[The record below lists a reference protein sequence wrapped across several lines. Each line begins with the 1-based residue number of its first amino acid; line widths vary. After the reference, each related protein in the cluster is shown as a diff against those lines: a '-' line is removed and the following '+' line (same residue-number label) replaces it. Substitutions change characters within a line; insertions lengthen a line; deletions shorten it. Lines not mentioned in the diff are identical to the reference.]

1 MPSEVPFDDCLSVD
15 DRIDECCDAFEAAW
29 RNGKRPKI
37 GDFISSLDAVYRDR
51 LFRELLMVDCEWRR
65 SVGESCSASWYRN
78 EFPEFAAEID
88 ATSELQAAT
97 TSSREVKQLSDWRP
111 GRRIAHFELLER
123 LGSGAMGDAWKASD
137 TRLKRD
143 VTIKVPHHPSFSRS
157 DGQRFWREG
166 QATGQLK
173 HPRLASVHSIESD
186 GERFFLVAAFV
197 EGKNLRD
204 YTREKKLRHEEIARI
219 CAGIGE
225 ALQPAHDE
233 GVIHRDLKPAN
244 IIIDPHGLPH
254 VIDFGLAKSL
264 GAENELTLHGELI
277 GTPAYMSPELAVG
290 DGSKADARTDV
301 YSLGVILFEML
312 AGRCPF
318 EGGQASVIGQIVTC
332 EPPSLRAISEAIP
345 RDLAAICLKAME
357 KVPADRYSSIREM
370 AGDLRRFLD
379 GAPVVARRASP
390 LKHGYRWIRRHWAI
404 ASLLLFTL
412 VIVSASAMAIASLK
426 NQNKLIA
433 GFRPVRITT
442 TPTAASRA
450 IVPIDPT
457 TNDPISDPAAI
468 MRPAK
473 TTPLTV
479 ELKPGTYLIEAVV
492 PHDGGFDVFEAYRT
506 VPTLNVKSKGDARF
520 KERLG
525 LEPDTCLFSDIVVSR
540 SVDNSDGLVEIVV
553 SEAARKMNPLLA
565 KRIYVDAAQTTVA
578 DLRSNP
584 KSSETMKSTEG
595 GEFYITYHQAMRW
608 AEAKQMRIPSAA
620 DYDVIIDA
628 AKSGNAR
635 WVRTG
640 KPALIEDLFDSY
652 PEWTTTIL
660 PTSNVGGNGVA
671 RYLRKM
677 HILKGSRKLSG
688 APLVDTWVDGTLMAD
703 AEAPPSIV
711 SVRGVRSATPRF
723 VRP

>member
-244 IIIDPHGLPH
+244 IMGVNFFLH
-254 VIDFGLAKSL
+254 AL
-264 GAENELTLHGELI
+264 GE
-277 GTPAYMSPELAVG
+277 
-290 DGSKADARTDV
+290 
-301 YSLGVILFEML
+301 
-312 AGRCPF
+312 PF
-318 EGGQASVIGQIVTC
+318 
-332 EPPSLRAISEAIP
+332 R
-345 RDLAAICLKAME
+345 
-357 KVPADRYSSIREM
+357 IRK
-370 AGDLRRFLD
+370 RFLTM
-379 GAPVVARRASP
+379 
-390 LKHGYRWIRRHWAI
+390 IR
-404 ASLLLFTL
+404 
-412 VIVSASAMAIASLK
+412 
-426 NQNKLIA
+426 Q
-433 GFRPVRITT
+433 
-442 TPTAASRA
+442 
-450 IVPIDPT
+450 
-457 TNDPISDPAAI
+457 
-468 MRPAK
+468 
-473 TTPLTV
+473 
-479 ELKPGTYLIEAVV
+479 
-492 PHDGGFDVFEAYRT
+492 
-506 VPTLNVKSKGDARF
+506 
-520 KERLG
+520 
-525 LEPDTCLFSDIVVSR
+525 
-540 SVDNSDGLVEIVV
+540 
-553 SEAARKMNPLLA
+553 RK
-565 KRIYVDAAQTTVA
+565 
-578 DLRSNP
+578 
-584 KSSETMKSTEG
+584 
-595 GEFYITYHQAMRW
+595 F
-608 AEAKQMRIPSAA
+608 
-620 DYDVIIDA
+620 
-628 AKSGNAR
+628 
-635 WVRTG
+635 
-640 KPALIEDLFDSY
+640 
-652 PEWTTTIL
+652 
-660 PTSNVGGNGVA
+660 
-671 RYLRKM
+671 
-677 HILKGSRKLSG
+677 
-688 APLVDTWVDGTLMAD
+688 
-703 AEAPPSIV
+703 
-711 SVRGVRSATPRF
+711 
-723 VRP
+723 